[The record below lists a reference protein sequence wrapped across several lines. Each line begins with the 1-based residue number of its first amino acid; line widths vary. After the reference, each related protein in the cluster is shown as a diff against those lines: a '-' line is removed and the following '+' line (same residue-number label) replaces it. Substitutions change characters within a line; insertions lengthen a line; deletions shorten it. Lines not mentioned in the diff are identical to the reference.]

1 MNQEGMNKEGLTIQW
16 LCQALY
22 PRIAQSG
29 VQIVESVDELI
40 ASVSNRMLTREE
52 LFDLRNTVIN
62 QSMDKFNL
70 MELFTGLELEE
81 NERQAMIRFMR
92 AVIADE
98 TEKHKPT

>member
-22 PRIAQSG
+22 PRIAIGSTDSRERRR
-29 VQIVESVDELI
+29 II